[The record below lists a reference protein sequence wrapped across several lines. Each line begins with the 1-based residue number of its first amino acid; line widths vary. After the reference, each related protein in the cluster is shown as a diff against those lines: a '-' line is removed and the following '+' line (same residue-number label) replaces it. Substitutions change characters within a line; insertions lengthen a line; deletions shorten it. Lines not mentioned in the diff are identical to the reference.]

1 MLPGCTNI
9 RSMADA
15 FELGPA
21 VAVEAESVGVPGQRR
36 FRLRAMND
44 TSIIATVWLEKE
56 QLIAVGEAIESTLKE
71 EGYRH
76 RPRSLDQDQP
86 AVLPLS
92 LGNEIRALQ
101 LSLGLNRESSSIVL
115 IGSDGPAGDGDTS
128 TISFEVDYYL
138 AHLLREQI
146 TSVVSAGRP
155 LCPLC
160 TAPMDPAGH
169 VCVRTN
175 GHHPH

>member
-1 MLPGCTNI
+1 
-9 RSMADA
+9 MADA

-44 TSIIATVWLEKE
+44 NANIATVWLEKE
-56 QLIAVGEAIESTLKE
+56 QLVAVGEAIDSTLKE

-76 RPRSLDQDQP
+76 RPRSLDDQDQP

-101 LSLGLNRESSSIVL
+101 LSLGLNRESSRIVL
-115 IGSDGPAGDGDTS
+115 VGSDGPAGDDDTS
-128 TISFEVDYYL
+128 SVSIEIDYFR
-138 AHLLREQI
+138 AQLLREQI

>member
-1 MLPGCTNI
+1 
-9 RSMADA
+9 MADA

-44 TSIIATVWLEKE
+44 NANIATVWLEKE
-56 QLIAVGEAIESTLKE
+56 QLVAVGEAIDSTLKE

-76 RPRSLDQDQP
+76 RPRCARRP
-86 AVLPLS
+86 
-92 LGNEIRALQ
+92 
-101 LSLGLNRESSSIVL
+101 
-115 IGSDGPAGDGDTS
+115 GPAGRVAAFPGQRNPRAPAFPRS
-128 TISFEVDYYL
+128 EP
-138 AHLLREQI
+138 REQPNRARRI
-146 TSVVSAGRP
+146 GRTGRRRRYVERFYRNRLLSRAAPAGADHESVVSAGRP